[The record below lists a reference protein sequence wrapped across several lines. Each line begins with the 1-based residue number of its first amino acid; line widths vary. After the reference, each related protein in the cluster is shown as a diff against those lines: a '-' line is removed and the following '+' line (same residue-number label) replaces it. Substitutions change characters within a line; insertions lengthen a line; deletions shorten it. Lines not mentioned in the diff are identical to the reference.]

1 MTNENKS
8 NEGKIL
14 VEEIKERIAGLE
26 KERENFVIE
35 ANKEI
40 AAYNGAI
47 MELNRLID
55 PKVDKA
61 KSPETVVENKP
72 TEPEKAPL

>member
-1 MTNENKS
+1 MKNENKS
-8 NEGKIL
+8 NGGKIFI
-14 VEEIKERIAGLE
+14 EEIKERIAALE

-47 MELNRLID
+47 MELKRLID
-55 PKVDKA
+55 PKVNKA
-61 KSPETVVENKP
+61 KPPETVVENKP
-72 TEPEKAPL
+72 AEPEKAPL

>member
-8 NEGKIL
+8 NGGKIL

-47 MELNRLID
+47 MELKRLID

-61 KSPETVVENKP
+61 KSPETVVENKSV
-72 TEPEKAPL
+72 EPEKAPL